1 MTSYPHITLTQREEE
16 VARLVMKGYSAKE
29 IAKGLGSSPRTVEQ
43 HIVNMRN
50 RLLAR
55 DRTHMV
61 AHLLLRGIIIATTS
75 DL

>member
-1 MTSYPHITLTQREEE
+1 MTSYPHITLTPREEE

-50 RLLAR
+50 RLLGSGPI
-55 DRTHMV
+55 DVSV
-61 AHLLLRGIIIATTS
+61 AI
-75 DL
+75 